1 MSDTSNRDD
10 DSPISVT
17 VPPVRPT
24 GSGRTAFTGT
34 RRSREDSDD
43 GARDGD
49 QDDGAD
55 SLRDRSEIER
65 LRALRRGEGVEVSPP
80 AIDRLIAER
89 TFAAGAVFRR
99 IGQFNQELGDFF
111 AGVRPTL
118 PPKLRGELLNPDGSP
133 AKQVLIEVRRPEYRD
148 SEGVGEIA
156 WAARKAV
163 TDARG
168 VFSID
173 LSPAPVPQDGLV
185 LRLRGQNATIDHDV
199 ARIDALDG
207 DIGLTILDRTLVALQ
222 RSVISE
228 LADLVPVDET
238 DAVENAEDFQTRQ
251 PPLVLGEGDCASE
264 YATEGGTVSRYRYS
278 VLFRLIDPLLGP
290 KLVTRDRRVGSTTV
304 PSTIPSSGL
313 VNAGFSASD
322 VVAAL
327 GAGGGDWSFRDRQ
340 PIEEPVDVDEF
351 FDDVTRDPERV
362 PKAATLGLGYVTK
375 MRLVMVNQGLSLG
388 KLVYSLPLAPGEEQ
402 QVAVFEQDERLSVR
416 DRESLTLDERQKFE
430 ESKDTSLDA
439 TVSTAFDEM
448 IHGDSKFETET
459 DTTSKGRSGGF
470 GLGVGGRIGKVFGS
484 ITGGFSGNFGNT
496 SSDSSGS
503 SNSNQNTSRDFLSE
517 THENFSSAIER
528 SASLK
533 RRATRTGVRL
543 ANASDR
549 QSATTK
555 FIANRNHCH
564 ALTMQW
570 FQVLRDYSID
580 TRVEGVQLVCFVPMQ
595 LIHFTRGVFNFPT
608 LPENTTRGILLDRYN
623 MILRYADVLRREFR
637 GRRRYRR
644 ALGLLEDFAAD
655 PEMDPQGASP
665 IAQDVVR
672 FRVEGAFLPNDDI
685 SVAVVTKD
693 GDRIGPVRI
702 AGTPIDIDFD
712 GMRKARDREQLVTFL
727 RTARSTASVEYSG
740 AVALP
745 QSVDRSDIARVE
757 VRRRT
762 GSFAYRFD
770 GGEDAPRLD
779 EIVSDIIKNDKDKD
793 EVDLAA
799 AARAIDRLLST
810 SFSGSEFDDLIG
822 APQLTNVDVVINEGL
837 ADQETMVGID
847 YETTLP
853 PVLPIPVVNVASIL
867 SRRDLRLIEDMYQHV
882 IRNTVSYSKAVWSSM
897 TEEERAILL
906 ERFTL
911 GVPEGGLEDASSEI
925 PLLSAVANKVLGFYG
940 NMMIM
945 PFHIPAR
952 LAEEMEVSTGD
963 IQDAILRFHREGFRP
978 PNRRISLPT
987 RGLLGEAVLGRC
999 NACETIDHRR
1009 FWNWQ
1014 DSPTPPPVS
1023 ATPSFP
1029 QGGGDVFSANAPASL
1044 LTNPPPTNLTIAG
1057 GDVNPSAAGTSA
1069 LAEILKAA
1077 PELAKGGANLTG
1089 LAELQKQLQAET
1101 QSAATGRDKAIDAS
1115 TDLTKDLVGKAVA
1128 LATSSTTAKA
1138 AEDKKK
1144 EAADAAAKK
1153 KAEADAAAKAKQEKD
1168 AAAAEEAAFKKAV
1181 ADLAKNAPAISALG
1195 GDQEDPGRFARHVLA
1210 GLPGGTDVLF
1220 HPGNV
1225 LQAAILSSA
1234 FTKANN
1240 EADVAS
1246 NTELGSQAFLT
1257 ELNSIEFSFGEGD
1270 VVNPQ
1275 PEDEENEEEDV

>member
-1 MSDTSNRDD
+1 MSDTSNPDD
-10 DSPISVT
+10 DTPISVT
-17 VPPVRPT
+17 VPPIRPT
-24 GSGRTAFTGT
+24 GPRSATFTSA
-34 RRSREDSDD
+34 RRSPDDRDD
-43 GARDGD
+43 GEEEI
-49 QDDGAD
+49 
-55 SLRDRSEIER
+55 RDRSEIER

-80 AIDRLIAER
+80 AIERLISER

-99 IGQFNQELGDFF
+99 IGQFNEELGDFF

-133 AKQVLIEVRRPEYRD
+133 AKQILIEVLRPEYRE
-148 SEGVGEIA
+148 SEGVGDVS

-168 VFSID
+168 IFSID

-185 LRLRGQNATIDHDV
+185 MRLRGQNASIDHDV

-207 DIGLTILDRTLVALQ
+207 DIGLTILDRTLIALQ

-238 DAVENAEDFQTRQ
+238 DAVDNARDFQTRQ

-290 KLVTRDRRVGSTTV
+290 KLVTRDRRVGSTTF
-304 PSTIPSSGL
+304 PSTIPSTGL
-313 VNAGFSASD
+313 VNAGFSATD
-322 VVAAL
+322 VIAGL
-327 GAGGGDWSFRDRQ
+327 GAGGGDWAFRDRL
-340 PIEEPVDVDEF
+340 PIEEPIDVDEF

-375 MRLVMVNQGLSLG
+375 MRVVMVNQGLSLG

-430 ESKDTSLDA
+430 QSKDTSLDA

-448 IHGDSKFETET
+448 IHGDSKFDSEA

-470 GLGVGGRIGKVFGS
+470 GLGVGARIGKVFGS
-484 ITGGFSGNFGNT
+484 ITGGFSGNFGSTN
-496 SSDSSGS
+496 SSSSGTAS
-503 SNSNQNTSRDFLSE
+503 SNQNTSRDFLSE

-595 LIHFTRGVFNFPT
+595 LIHFTRAVLNFPN
-608 LPENTTRGILLDRYN
+608 LPENATRGVLLDRYN

-672 FRVEGAFLPNDDI
+672 FRVEGAFMPNDDI

-702 AGTPIDIDFD
+702 AGSPIDVDQG
-712 GMRKARDREQLVTFL
+712 GMRKARDREQLIAFL
-727 RTARSTASVEYSG
+727 RTARSTGSVEYSG

-745 QSVDRSDIARVE
+745 QSIDRSDIARVE

-762 GSFAYRFD
+762 NSFAYRFD
-770 GGEDAPRLD
+770 GGDDAPRLD
-779 EIVSDIIKNDKDKD
+779 EIVSDIIKNDKDKA

-810 SFSGSEFDDLIG
+810 SFSGGEFDDLIG
-822 APQLTNVDVVINEGL
+822 APQITNVDVVINEGL
-837 ADQETMVGID
+837 ADQETLVGID
-847 YETTLP
+847 YETVLP
-853 PVLPIPVVNVASIL
+853 PVLPIPVANVASIL
-867 SRRDLRLIEDMYQHV
+867 SRRDLRLIEEMYQHV

-1044 LTNPPPTNLTIAG
+1044 LTNPPPTNFTIAG
-1057 GDVNPSAAGTSA
+1057 GDVNPAAAGTSA
-1069 LAEILKAA
+1069 LAEVLKAA

-1101 QSAATGRDKAIDAS
+1101 QSVATGRDKAIDAT

-1128 LATSSTTAKA
+1128 LATASKAAAA
-1138 AEDKKK
+1138 AEDQKK
-1144 EAADAAAKK
+1144 EAAAAEDQK
-1153 KAEADAAAKAKQEKD
+1153 KAEGEAAAKAKQEK
-1168 AAAAEEAAFKKAV
+1168 AAAATVQAEFKKAV
-1181 ADLAKNAPAISALG
+1181 ADLAKNAEAISSLAG
-1195 GDQEDPGRFARHVLA
+1195 AQEDPGRFARHVLA
-1210 GLPGGTDVLF
+1210 GLPGGPDIVF
-1220 HPGNV
+1220 DPGNA
-1225 LQAAILSSA
+1225 LQAAILFEA
-1234 FTKANN
+1234 FAEVHAAAAEGGN
-1240 EADVAS
+1240 VRP
-1246 NTELGSQAFLT
+1246 GSQAFLN
-1257 ELNSIEFSFGEGD
+1257 ELNAIEFSFGEGE

-1275 PEDEENEEEDV
+1275 TDDEENEEEDV

>member
-1 MSDTSNRDD
+1 MWL
-10 DSPISVT
+10 
-17 VPPVRPT
+17 RPW
-24 GSGRTAFTGT
+24 A
-34 RRSREDSDD
+34 
-43 GARDGD
+43 
-49 QDDGAD
+49 QD
-55 SLRDRSEIER
+55 
-65 LRALRRGEGVEVSPP
+65 
-80 AIDRLIAER
+80 
-89 TFAAGAVFRR
+89 
-99 IGQFNQELGDFF
+99 
-111 AGVRPTL
+111 
-118 PPKLRGELLNPDGSP
+118 
-133 AKQVLIEVRRPEYRD
+133 
-148 SEGVGEIA
+148 
-156 WAARKAV
+156 
-163 TDARG
+163 
-168 VFSID
+168 
-173 LSPAPVPQDGLV
+173 
-185 LRLRGQNATIDHDV
+185 
-199 ARIDALDG
+199 
-207 DIGLTILDRTLVALQ
+207 
-222 RSVISE
+222 
-228 LADLVPVDET
+228 
-238 DAVENAEDFQTRQ
+238 
-251 PPLVLGEGDCASE
+251 
-264 YATEGGTVSRYRYS
+264 
-278 VLFRLIDPLLGP
+278 
-290 KLVTRDRRVGSTTV
+290 
-304 PSTIPSSGL
+304 
-313 VNAGFSASD
+313 
-322 VVAAL
+322 
-327 GAGGGDWSFRDRQ
+327 GGDWNFRDRL

-362 PKAATLGLGYVTK
+362 PKAASLGLGYVTK
-375 MRLVMVNQGLSLG
+375 MRVVMVNQGLSLG

-448 IHGDSKFETET
+448 IHGDSKFDTKT
-459 DTTSKGRSGGF
+459 DTTTKGRSGGF

-496 SSDSSGS
+496 DSTSSGT

-570 FQVLRDYSID
+570 FQVLRDYSVD
-580 TRVEGVQLVCFVPMQ
+580 TRIEGVQLVCFVPMQ

-608 LPENTTRGILLDRYN
+608 LPQNATRGVLLDRYN

-644 ALGLLEDFAAD
+644 ALSLLEDFAAD

-685 SVAVVTKD
+685 SVSVVTKD
-693 GDRIGPVRI
+693 GDRVGPVRI
-702 AGTPIDIDFD
+702 AGTPIDIDL
-712 GMRKARDREQLVTFL
+712 GGTRKARDREQLIYFL
-727 RTARSTASVEYSG
+727 RNARTSGFVQYSG
-740 AVALP
+740 AVSLP
-745 QSVDRSDIARVE
+745 QSIDRSDIARVE
-757 VRRRT
+757 IRRRT
-762 GSFAYRFD
+762 NGFSYRFD
-770 GGEDAPRLD
+770 GGDEAPRLD
-779 EIVSDIIKNDKDKD
+779 EIVSDIVKSDKDKGD
-793 EVDLAA
+793 IDLAA

-810 SFSGSEFDDLIG
+810 SFSAAEFDDLIG
-822 APQLTNVDVVINEGL
+822 APQIVSADVIINEGF
-837 ADQETMVGID
+837 ADQETLVDLD
-847 YETTLP
+847 YETVLP
-853 PVLPIPVVNVASIL
+853 PVLPLPVTNFAAIL

-978 PNRRISLPT
+978 PNRQFSLPT

-1023 ATPSFP
+1023 ATPGFP

-1057 GDVNPSAAGTSA
+1057 GDVNPNGGRNLRACRGLESGAGTGKGRCQSDR
-1069 LAEILKAA
+1069 
-1077 PELAKGGANLTG
+1077 PGGA
-1089 LAELQKQLQAET
+1089 AET
-1101 QSAATGRDKAIDAS
+1101 A
-1115 TDLTKDLVGKAVA
+1115 
-1128 LATSSTTAKA
+1128 
-1138 AEDKKK
+1138 
-1144 EAADAAAKK
+1144 
-1153 KAEADAAAKAKQEKD
+1153 
-1168 AAAAEEAAFKKAV
+1168 
-1181 ADLAKNAPAISALG
+1181 
-1195 GDQEDPGRFARHVLA
+1195 PGRN
-1210 GLPGGTDVLF
+1210 PGRRDRPRQGDRRE
-1220 HPGNV
+1220 H
-1225 LQAAILSSA
+1225 
-1234 FTKANN
+1234 
-1240 EADVAS
+1240 
-1246 NTELGSQAFLT
+1246 GSHQG
-1257 ELNSIEFSFGEGD
+1257 SGR
-1270 VVNPQ
+1270 
-1275 PEDEENEEEDV
+1275 